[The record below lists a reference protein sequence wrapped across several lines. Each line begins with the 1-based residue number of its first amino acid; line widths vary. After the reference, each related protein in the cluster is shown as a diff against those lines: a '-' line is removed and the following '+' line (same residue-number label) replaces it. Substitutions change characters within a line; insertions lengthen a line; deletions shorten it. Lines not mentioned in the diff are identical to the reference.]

1 MQGVIIK
8 ALSGFYYVDD
18 SRTVTACRGRGKLRH
33 AKVTPLVGDRVEFT
47 PLSDGQGALEAVLPR
62 KNQFH
67 RPAVAN
73 IDQLVIIASGAIPVT
88 DPFLIDRV
96 AAIADSKDAL
106 DVIHTVR
113 FQTGRNN
120 MLLERGAFVPE
131 MFDLS
136 TGVVTQVLKAFVDEK
151 MRLAIVGDLYDC
163 YQSSMR
169 DVIFTCNRS
178 NQVSFW
184 ETEAEGLAWLN
195 KK

>member
-1 MQGVIIK
+1 MVNIEIK
-8 ALSGFYYVDD
+8 ENVAIV
-18 SRTVTACRGRGKLRH
+18 
-33 AKVTPLVGDRVEFT
+33 
-47 PLSDGQGALEAVLPR
+47 
-62 KNQFH
+62 
-67 RPAVAN
+67 RPAR
-73 IDQLVIIASGAIPVT
+73 P
-88 DPFLIDRV
+88 
-96 AAIADSKDAL
+96 IADSKDAL

-120 MLLERGAFVPE
+120 MLLERSAFVPE

-136 TGVVTQVLKAFVDEK
+136 TGVVTQMLKAFVDEK

-169 DVIFTCNRS
+169 DIIFTCNRS

>member
-1 MQGVIIK
+1 MVNIEIK
-8 ALSGFYYVDD
+8 ENVAIV
-18 SRTVTACRGRGKLRH
+18 
-33 AKVTPLVGDRVEFT
+33 
-47 PLSDGQGALEAVLPR
+47 
-62 KNQFH
+62 
-67 RPAVAN
+67 RPAR
-73 IDQLVIIASGAIPVT
+73 P
-88 DPFLIDRV
+88 
-96 AAIADSKDAL
+96 IADSKDAL
-106 DVIHTVR
+106 DVIHSVR

-169 DVIFTCNRS
+169 DIIFTCNRS

-184 ETEAEGLAWLN
+184 ETMHGKQELRAGNGLLCG
-195 KK
+195 

>member
-1 MQGVIIK
+1 MVNIEIK
-8 ALSGFYYVDD
+8 ENVAIV
-18 SRTVTACRGRGKLRH
+18 RPARPI
-33 AKVTPLVGDRVEFT
+33 A
-47 PLSDGQGALEAVLPR
+47 DGQDAQ
-62 KNQFH
+62 N
-67 RPAVAN
+67 
-73 IDQLVIIASGAIPVT
+73 VI
-88 DPFLIDRV
+88 R
-96 AAIADSKDAL
+96 
-106 DVIHTVR
+106 TVR

-120 MLLERGAFVPE
+120 MLLKREAFVPE

-136 TGVVTQVLKAFVDEK
+136 TGVATQVLKAFVDEK

-184 ETEAEGLAWLN
+184 ENEAEGLAWLN

>member
-1 MQGVIIK
+1 MVNIEIK
-8 ALSGFYYVDD
+8 ENVAIV
-18 SRTVTACRGRGKLRH
+18 
-33 AKVTPLVGDRVEFT
+33 
-47 PLSDGQGALEAVLPR
+47 
-62 KNQFH
+62 
-67 RPAVAN
+67 RPAR
-73 IDQLVIIASGAIPVT
+73 P
-88 DPFLIDRV
+88 
-96 AAIADSKDAL
+96 IADSKDAL

-120 MLLERGAFVPE
+120 MLLERSAFVPE

-169 DVIFTCNRS
+169 DIIFTCNRS

-195 KK
+195 KKQDSRKRLSSKGRNLTLRGKCFTRYVAFLTMEMR

>member
-1 MQGVIIK
+1 MVKIEIK
-8 ALSGFYYVDD
+8 DNA
-18 SRTVTACRGRGKLRH
+18 
-33 AKVTPLVGDRVEFT
+33 
-47 PLSDGQGALEAVLPR
+47 
-62 KNQFH
+62 
-67 RPAVAN
+67 AVARPSRP
-73 IDQLVIIASGAIPVT
+73 IAGE
-88 DPFLIDRV
+88 
-96 AAIADSKDAL
+96 KDAL

-120 MLLERGAFVPE
+120 MLLERGAFAPE

-136 TGVVTQVLKAFVDEK
+136 SGVAAEVLRAFTQEH

-169 DVIFTCNRS
+169 DVIFACGRG

-184 ETEAEGLAWLN
+184 ETEAEGLSWLN

>member
-1 MQGVIIK
+1 MVNIEIK
-8 ALSGFYYVDD
+8 ENVAIV
-18 SRTVTACRGRGKLRH
+18 
-33 AKVTPLVGDRVEFT
+33 
-47 PLSDGQGALEAVLPR
+47 
-62 KNQFH
+62 
-67 RPAVAN
+67 RPAR
-73 IDQLVIIASGAIPVT
+73 P
-88 DPFLIDRV
+88 
-96 AAIADSKDAL
+96 IADSKDAQ

-120 MLLERGAFVPE
+120 MLLERNAFVPE

-195 KK
+195 KRLSSKGRNLTLRGKCFTRYVASLTMEMR

>member
-1 MQGVIIK
+1 MVNIEIK
-8 ALSGFYYVDD
+8 ENVALSGLPAP
-18 SRTVTACRGRGKLRH
+18 SPTART
-33 AKVTPLVGDRVEFT
+33 P
-47 PLSDGQGALEAVLPR
+47 
-62 KNQFH
+62 
-67 RPAVAN
+67 
-73 IDQLVIIASGAIPVT
+73 
-88 DPFLIDRV
+88 
-96 AAIADSKDAL
+96 L

-120 MLLERGAFVPE
+120 MLLERSAFVPE

-163 YQSSMR
+163 YQSSIR
-169 DVIFTCNRS
+169 DIIFTCNRS